1 MSDSIV
7 PRDWE
12 TQVENLAQR
21 FSVSRAVALQAMQRS
36 KGHAGKAARMLR
48 LHAPETTE
56 QIPLAD
62 PPGSKEKDP
71 FTPAH
76 SLEPEP
82 EPEPKT
88 APSVELSVKILK
100 PRDETMVSSHDL
112 AVRHAVVDTLA
123 ALEAATNELRALNQD
138 CYEELSIARGI
149 SVLGQLEAVVQS
161 YRARLIDM
169 QRSSHEPVS
178 VPLPSF
184 FELWSALRELE
195 QLYAQTPDQEE
206 FFEHSMR
213 EIWVSIDELVS
224 DDGSHAE
231 TASTVDEWRDADPDL
246 LLATA
251 QGLQTQELWSSA
263 ILVFTRL
270 LDRADAD
277 ENHTLRS
284 SRQLYYNG
292 RGMCYSRLGDKEAAA
307 SDIDAAGA
315 LVTAAG
321 LQL

>member
-1 MSDSIV
+1 MSDSTV
-7 PRDWE
+7 PQDWE

-21 FSVSRAVALQAMQRS
+21 FSVSQAVALQAMQRS

-48 LHAPETTE
+48 LHAPQTTE

-62 PPGSKEKDP
+62 PPGSKEQVP
-71 FTPAH
+71 LTPAH

-82 EPEPKT
+82 EPEPEP
-88 APSVELSVKILK
+88 APSVEL
-100 PRDETMVSSHDL
+100 MVSSRDL
-112 AVRHAVVDTLA
+112 AVQHAVVDTLA
-123 ALEAATNELRALNQD
+123 ALEAATNELHALNQD
-138 CYEELSIARGI
+138 CCGELSVARGI

-161 YRARLIDM
+161 HRERLSSL
-169 QRSSHEPVS
+169 QRGSHEPVS
-178 VPLPSF
+178 LPLPSF

-195 QLYAQTPDQEE
+195 QLYAQAPDQEE

-231 TASTVDEWRDADPDL
+231 TASTVDEWRDADLDL

-251 QGLQTQELWSSA
+251 QGLQAQELWSSA

-277 ENHTLRS
+277 ENHPLQS
-284 SRQLYYNG
+284 SRQLYFNG

-307 SDIDAAGA
+307 SDIDTAGA
-315 LVTAAG
+315 LVTAAA